1 MKTLRV
7 AVIGAGYLGKFHA
20 EKYAGMPHVDLVGV
34 ADLDPAAADEVA
46 ARFGAKSYSDHRK
59 LLGKVDAAS
68 VVTSTPAHFEVSRD
82 FLANGAHLLIE
93 KPITENLDQAREL
106 MDIAEKNGRII
117 QTGHIERFNPVTR
130 ALRRIAD
137 GPFLFEARR
146 MSRFKERAAD
156 VSVIL
161 DMMIHDIDIALALA
175 NSPVRDIRASGAPVA
190 TDRIDMAM
198 ARIEFE
204 NGCAAHL
211 AAGRVAE
218 SDSRTMTVFQKDAYI
233 QADFGNREM
242 TVFKS
247 GAPPEGVDAGR
258 PPGDWDLPGM
268 EGRTLSFEK
277 ADALKDELESFIE
290 AIRTKKSP
298 EVTGR
303 MGAEALEI
311 ALIITDRIHESLPAA
326 GKRTLK

>member
-1 MKTLRV
+1 MKKLRV

-34 ADLDPAAADEVA
+34 ADLDRAAADEA
-46 ARFGAKSYSDHRK
+46 ASRLGSKSYSDYRP
-59 LLGKVDAAS
+59 LLGKVDAVS

-82 FLANGAHLLIE
+82 FLTQGAHLLIE
-93 KPITENLDQAREL
+93 KPITETLDQAREL
-106 MDIAEKNGRII
+106 MDIAEKNGLAI

-137 GPFLFEARR
+137 APFLFEARR
-146 MSRFKERAAD
+146 MSRFKERGAD

-161 DMMIHDIDIALALA
+161 DLMIHDIDIALALA
-175 NSPVRDIRASGAPVA
+175 GSPARDIRASGASVA
-190 TDRIDMAM
+190 TDRVDSAM

-204 NGCAAHL
+204 NGCVAHL

-218 SDSRTMTVFQKDAYI
+218 ADSRTMTVFQKDAYI
-233 QADFGNREM
+233 LADFANRKM

-247 GAPPEGVDAGR
+247 SSSGPNTGR
-258 PPGDWDLPGM
+258 TPQEWAIPGM
-268 EGRTLSFEK
+268 EGETLSFKK

-290 AIRTKKSP
+290 AIRTGKPP

-303 MGAEALEI
+303 MGTEALEI
-311 ALIITDRIHESLPAA
+311 ALAITDRIHERRPAV
-326 GKRTLK
+326 GKGALK